1 MGAPPVREVPPAQE
15 LPQVQEEALLPE
27 DPQQLVEQ
35 HPLGVQPLLGDLPPQ
50 VALRLLGVQPL
61 LVVPHLLVD
70 LPQQGDLPQQE
81 PQQLPL
87 QLERPPPICREEDK
101 LWHESSLSWKLLYHH
116 NSSYYIPINQYNFS
130 KSNI

>member
-1 MGAPPVREVPPAQE
+1 MGPLVLEVP
-15 LPQVQEEALLPE
+15 LVQEEAPLPE
-27 DPQQLVEQ
+27 DPQQL
-35 HPLGVQPLLGDLPPQ
+35 

-70 LPQQGDLPQQE
+70 LPQQVDQPQQE

-87 QLERPPPICREEDK
+87 RLERPPPICREEDK

-116 NSSYYIPINQYNFS
+116 NSSYFIPSNQYNFS